1 MYTHCVFIAISIF
14 DVPPRE
20 LQTLALS
27 LVPTAAQHAY
37 VTDACAQAILLSC
50 MPLLCVT
57 CCFCS
62 GTLRLLL
69 NAPQLVGY
77 CAMRDALLFAHYPT
91 SQSAAALARNNQR
104 TWHGNT
110 STTSRVL
117 PQRHTNRSTTSRVLR
132 TRREPKSHRSC
143 SVRPAGA
150 ACWLTHIHSAWRLL
164 GLASRPTM
172 QSSKPPLA
180 LASYTAGPV
189 QRTVADA

>member
-91 SQSAAALARNNQR
+91 SQPAAALARNNQR

-117 PQRHTNRSTTSRVLR
+117 PQRHTSNSTTSRVLPQGTPTGVPPVGYCGLGASR
-132 TRREPKSHRSC
+132 NPTAVVVSGQRELRVGSR
-143 SVRPAGA
+143 
-150 ACWLTHIHSAWRLL
+150 IFILL
-164 GLASRPTM
+164 G
-172 QSSKPPLA
+172 
-180 LASYTAGPV
+180 
-189 QRTVADA
+189 DC